1 MGKNCSN
8 LSLAGKKIAV
18 LASVES
24 SFKNLFAN
32 QLQAILQAG
41 AELVAISSLEYPEN
55 LEFFYKMGIKF
66 IPIEIKREISPFAD
80 LKTLVK
86 LLKILSREK
95 VDLIHNQTP
104 KPCLLGS
111 LAGRILGIPTINTAR
126 PIFRE
131 MPDSWRK
138 RLFIFLEKIS
148 CQLSHLILLENPLD
162 LDLYLELGIEKREKL
177 RIQGNGIDLERFNP
191 EKISSE
197 EIEALRKEIGL
208 PEDAQVVGC
217 VARYVY
223 EKGYKELF
231 EAFGLLKDKYPK
243 LWLLTVGFFLPSER
257 APIPRNLPEKMGI
270 SQRVIMLENRSD
282 MERIYALMDIFV
294 LPTHRD
300 CFPRSLIE
308 ASAMA
313 KPIIA
318 TDINGCRVVI
328 EDRVSG
334 ILIPP
339 KNSHLLTQAI
349 EELLENPLLAQKL
362 GRNAREKSLKSF
374 NEQEVCA
381 RIISVYLDL
390 LNLKS

>member
-1 MGKNCSN
+1 M
-8 LSLAGKKIAV
+8 

-41 AELVAISSLEYPEN
+41 AEPVAISSLEYPEN
-55 LEFFYKMGIKF
+55 LEFFHKTGIKF
-66 IPIEIKREISPFAD
+66 IPLEIKREFSPFAD

-131 MPDSWRK
+131 MPGGLK
-138 RLFIFLEKIS
+138 KKFFIFLEKIS
-148 CQLSHLILLENPLD
+148 CRLSHLVLVENPFD
-162 LDLYLELGIEKREKL
+162 LELYLELGIEKREKL

-208 PEDAQVVGC
+208 PEDARVLGC

-231 EAFGLLKDKYPK
+231 EAFSLLKDKYPK

-257 APIPRNLPEKMGI
+257 DPIPRELPEKMGI
-270 SQRVIMLENRSD
+270 SERVIMLENRSD

-318 TDINGCRVVI
+318 TDIDGCRVVV

-334 ILIPP
+334 ILVPL
-339 KNSHLLTQAI
+339 KSSSHLARAI
-349 EELLENPLLAQKL
+349 EELLNDPELAQRL
-362 GRNAREKSLKSF
+362 GENARRRARENFDESL
-374 NEQEVCA
+374 VCS
-381 RIISVYLDL
+381 RIISAYQRL
-390 LNLKS
+390 LKS